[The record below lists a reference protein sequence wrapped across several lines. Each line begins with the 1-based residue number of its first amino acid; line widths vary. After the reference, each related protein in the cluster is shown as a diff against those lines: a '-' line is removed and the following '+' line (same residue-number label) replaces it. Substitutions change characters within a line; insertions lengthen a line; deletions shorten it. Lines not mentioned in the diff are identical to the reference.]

1 MASFNISVQAQGKV
15 LGNGNQ
21 CVEGVLKD
29 GMIELEI
36 SVESS
41 ECGMCFAYFYIEIE
55 DGSPASFSCKANFR
69 GPIINL
75 VEPVIDLGLTKVNT
89 TKQFSLTL

>member
-1 MASFNISVQAQGKV
+1 MEQVNMASFNISVQAQGQV

-69 GPIINL
+69 GPIINI

-89 TKQFSLTL
+89 TK